1 MSVSNTEKAQPM
13 SQPDMAVGA
22 ITDRTPVTRGHGGQ
36 NWALAMVTALGIVYG
51 DIGTSPLYSFQVA
64 LAATGHAKPGPE
76 DVFGIVSLIFW
87 AIVIVVAFKYVTV
100 VMRAD
105 NEGEGGILSLL
116 SLVIS
121 PRAMDRTRFSVL
133 MVLGIVGASFIYG
146 DGVITPAI
154 SVLSAMEGLN
164 VAAPALEHWV
174 LPLTLAVLVGLFA
187 IQFRGTGKIGRLF
200 GPVMILWFLS
210 IGILGLTHV
219 VQAPQILAAANPVYA
234 VRLLT
239 HEGGPVLAIV
249 GAAFLAL
256 TGAEALYADMGH
268 VGATAIR
275 RAWFMLVLPAL
286 ALCYFG
292 QGALV
297 LTHPDKAENPFFE
310 LAPSWAAVPLVILA
324 ALATVIASQA
334 LISGAFSLTRQAMQ
348 LRLLPRMQIRSTSG
362 RHQGQIYIGAINWAL
377 MVGAIFVVIGF
388 RTSGNLAAAYG
399 IAVSGTM
406 LVTSILLY
414 NVVLK
419 RWRWPLPAAILLIGA
434 FATIDLIFL
443 DANATK
449 FVDGGWFP
457 LIVGGILAF
466 LMLVWRSGAFEVQ
479 RRLDEMTVPFDT
491 FLETLDEEVVT
502 RVPGCAVVFTRAEQ
516 HTSPI
521 LVQQVRHN
529 QVLHEYVILMTIEP
543 VGRPIVHARERL
555 EIAYLGKGFYRVI
568 VKIGFLQTPDLP
580 TYVKGCIR
588 MGLECAKGEIHY
600 FVAFEHVV
608 RKPRHSHFPLF
619 LWHIFSLMTKIGVR
633 LTDFLNV
640 PEDDVFEIGIKVQI

>member
-1 MSVSNTEKAQPM
+1 MTVSNTEKAQ
-13 SQPDMAVGA
+13 QPEIAVGA
-22 ITDRTPVTRGHGGQ
+22 LTDRTPVTRGHAGQ

-116 SLVIS
+116 ALVIS
-121 PRAMDRTRFSVL
+121 PRAMDRKRFSVL

-164 VAAPALEHWV
+164 VAAPALEHWI

-210 IGILGLTHV
+210 VGILGLMQI
-219 VQAPQILAAANPVYA
+219 VQAPQILAAANPIYA
-234 VRLLT
+234 LRLLT

-286 ALCYFG
+286 ALSYFG

-297 LTHPDKAENPFFE
+297 LMHPDKAENPFFE
-310 LAPSWAAVPLVILA
+310 LAPSWAALPLVILA
-324 ALATVIASQA
+324 ALATIIASQA

-348 LRLLPRMQIRSTSG
+348 MRLFPRMQIRSTSG

-414 NVVLK
+414 NVVRR
-419 RWRWPLPAAILLIGA
+419 RWRWPLPAALLLIGA
-434 FATIDLIFL
+434 FVTIDLVFL

-449 FVDGGWFP
+449 FLDGGWFP

-479 RRLDEMTVPFDT
+479 RRLDEMTVPFET
-491 FLETLDEEVVT
+491 FLSSLDQEVVA
-502 RVPGCAVVFTRAEQ
+502 RVPGCAVIFTRAET
-516 HTSPI
+516 HTSPV

-529 QVLHEYVILMTIEP
+529 QVLHEYIILMTIEP

-555 EIAYLGKGFYRVI
+555 EITHLGKGFYRVI
-568 VKIGFLQTPDLP
+568 VRIGFLQTPDLP

-600 FVAFEHVV
+600 FVAYEHVV
-608 RKPRHSHFPLF
+608 RKPRRSHFPLF
-619 LWHIFSLMTKIGVR
+619 LWHIFSLMSKLGTR

-640 PEDDVFEIGIKVQI
+640 PEDDVFEVGIKVQI